1 MNDHGGHPESAGLNG
16 TDEILE
22 LDDRTPETVAPA
34 ADFSLG
40 GGGESFAYP
49 ELALDNDGTGFWPW
63 VDRAT
68 ERLTS
73 MLNPILVKEAR
84 QSLKSRQFLITFFC
98 LLAASCAWTIMGIV
112 FNAPDVYYV
121 PSGDSMMLGY
131 FLILSVSMFAFVPL
145 VAFRSLA
152 AELDEGTYE
161 MLAITRLSAWRI
173 VSGKLNSAV
182 LQMLIYFSAIVPCLA
197 FCYLLRGIGLL
208 TIALSVAVVFTTA
221 MVLTS
226 LALVLS
232 TLAKGRTL
240 QTFLLV
246 GLVAFIVFVEF
257 ICCGFVFSMVITEQW
272 NGTWFGF
279 LASFLVAFSFVILF
293 TAAAAARIAPVTENR
308 STRLR
313 AILFVQQIIW
323 IVTMAYAAWATSDF
337 EWINY
342 GLLYLGIFWFAVG
355 VFMCGETSELSPRVR
370 RDLPATYATRMLLTW
385 WMPGP
390 GTGFMFVVSTAVGG
404 FIVLAGLSIFGNQTG
419 ISNRG
424 INTPPPVFATMM
436 TGYVVGYLGVI
447 RLLSMPF
454 LKRFGPSF
462 VAPLVA
468 TVIACFVGI
477 IIPAIIDVA
486 IQGRVSIN
494 YSALHASN
502 WLWTWNESFS
512 SRGLRGEISLL
523 ILLLGLAVLAVNLI
537 LLFREFRYRRIAVP
551 LRVKQ
556 DVAEQ
561 S

>member
-1 MNDHGGHPESAGLNG
+1 
-16 TDEILE
+16 
-22 LDDRTPETVAPA
+22 
-34 ADFSLG
+34 
-40 GGGESFAYP
+40 
-49 ELALDNDGTGFWPW
+49 
-63 VDRAT
+63 
-68 ERLTS
+68 
-73 MLNPILVKEAR
+73 
-84 QSLKSRQFLITFFC
+84 

-112 FNAPDVYYV
+112 FNAPDVYYI
-121 PSGDSMMLGY
+121 PSGDSMMMGY

-182 LQMLIYFSAIVPCLA
+182 LQMMIYFSAIVPCLA

-208 TIALSVAVVFTTA
+208 TIALAVAVVFTTA

-246 GLVAFIVFVEF
+246 GLVAFIVIVEF
-257 ICCGFVFSMVITEQW
+257 MCCGFVFSLVISEQW
-272 NGTWFGF
+272 SGTWFGF
-279 LASFLVAFSFVILF
+279 LSSFLLAFSFVVLF

-323 IVTMAYAAWATSDF
+323 VTTMAYAAWETGDF

-342 GLLYLGIFWFAVG
+342 GLLYLGIFWIVVG
-355 VFMCGETSELSPRVR
+355 VFMVGESSELSPRVR
-370 RDLPATYATRMLLTW
+370 RELPATYATRMLLTW
-385 WMPGP
+385 WMPGS
-390 GTGFMFVVSTAVGG
+390 GTGFMFVVSTAIGG
-404 FIVLAGLSIFGNQTG
+404 LIVLAGTSLFGDQVG

-424 INTPPPVFATMM
+424 VATPPPVFATMM
-436 TGYVVGYLGVI
+436 IGYVVGYLGVI
-447 RLLSMPF
+447 RLLTMPF
-454 LKRFGPSF
+454 VKRFGPSF
-462 VAPLVA
+462 VAPL
-468 TVIACFVGI
+468 IAAVLTCFSGV
-477 IIPAIIDVA
+477 IIPAVIDVA

-494 YSALHASN
+494 YSALHVSN
-502 WLWTWNESFS
+502 CFWTWTESFT
-512 SRGLRGEISLL
+512 SRGMRGEISAL
-523 ILLLGLAVLAVNLI
+523 ILVIGLAVLSVNLI

-561 S
+561 TS